1 MGERYQLHLIAL
13 SRRNGHFQ
21 HDTRDIDTAIRGRL
35 FLQFIQRIHHRHRGA
50 GHEQRDVLLAVRIDA
65 FVDCRTVSQAQG
77 KAVDLI
83 ATAAVLARE
92 IRAFDADRHRL
103 RLDAAGFDA
112 VPPCVR
118 GKQAV
123 PAFQSHEGL
132 GAVEGERLR
141 PGDASGVLCQG
152 FGEGVDR
159 YHKGARVL
167 VSAHS
172 MFAPNDVCIAGDFK
186 TERGIV
192 GHGIGSGE
200 QYQGH
205 FIADDGLGT
214 LDQLLAD
221 TQALVVPADGQVR
234 EIAAIRMVGQRPGQ
248 SHKLAIHPCRQQ
260 QARRGKH
267 ARDSR
272 ELAGGPLDAGVIEH
286 ANDVH
291 RIKRKVMT
299 VLDSDVFHWFTSVRR
314 SAWETASAR

>member
-1 MGERYQLHLIAL
+1 M
-13 SRRNGHFQ
+13 
-21 HDTRDIDTAIRGRL
+21 
-35 FLQFIQRIHHRHRGA
+35 
-50 GHEQRDVLLAVRIDA
+50 
-65 FVDCRTVSQAQG
+65 
-77 KAVDLI
+77 I
-83 ATAAVLARE
+83 ATAAALVRE
-92 IRAFDADRHRL
+92 IRAFDTARHRL

-112 VPPCVR
+112 VPPCVG

-123 PAFQSHEGL
+123 PAFQSHLGL

-141 PGDASGVLCQG
+141 LGDASGVLCQG
-152 FGEGVDR
+152 YGEGLDG

-172 MFAPNDVCIAGDFK
+172 MFAPNDVCIASSFK

-192 GHGIGSGE
+192 GHGIGSGK

-205 FIADDGLGT
+205 FVADDGLGA

-221 TQALVVPADGQVR
+221 TQALVLPVDGQVR
-234 EIAAIRMVGQRPGQ
+234 EITAIRMVGQRPGQ
-248 SHKLAIHPCRQQ
+248 AYKLAIHPCRQQ

-286 ANDVH
+286 ASDVQ

-299 VLDSDVFHWFTSVRR
+299 IFDSDVFHWFTGVRR
-314 SAWETASAR
+314 SRMGNLFCQIMAQYAVLSCKQAR